1 MGKYLK
7 LVDDLSD
14 NRGTI
19 LVFSDGEK
27 DYLIIY
33 TKAGYMR
40 GGEIHEG
47 WQQNV
52 ILNGIIEWI
61 TPDQTSTHNVSD
73 VIVTTKHIPH
83 MMESVT
89 DSLMVEWREK
99 SLETPVNYH
108 EPYRTLIKK
117 RMQPS

>member
-14 NRGTI
+14 SRGTI
-19 LVFSDGEK
+19 MILNDGTQ

-33 TKAGYMR
+33 TKAGYLR

-52 ILNGIIEWI
+52 ILNGIVEWI
-61 TPDQTSTHNVSD
+61 TPDQTTTHTVFDS
-73 VIVTTKHIPH
+73 IVTTKHIPH

-89 DSLMVEWREK
+89 DSVMVEWREK
-99 SLETPVNYH
+99 PIENPVNYH
-108 EPYRTLIKK
+108 EPYRALIKK
-117 RMQPS
+117 RMQTS